1 MKNCFYFYHKQTEF
15 ILKLTL
21 LPFTLIFLFIKKLW
35 QFIKKRQNT
44 NKQNITK

>member
-21 LPFTLIFLFIKKLW
+21 LPFTLLFLFIKTLW
-35 QFIKKRQNT
+35 QFVKKRHNT
-44 NKQNITK
+44 HKQNVTK